1 MQIQQLADFLEPI
14 NLAAITEDA
23 DLKEGQ
29 MGRSIIL
36 FEDEWPDLT
45 DADLIIASCDD
56 LRGEGIIGDLRA
68 GSNNI
73 RKEFYSLFYWH
84 KQIRIADIGNIKS
97 GAGILDTYAAIRTVA
112 TEVNKAG
119 KYFLLLGGSQDM
131 TLALYEVFRFN
142 GKQVEVTGVDA
153 YIDLSIDNPIKSGN
167 FLMEMLT
174 GDPNHIKHYNHI
186 GFQSYFVHPK
196 MLETMD
202 HLRFDCFRL
211 GKVKENIE
219 EMEPVL
225 RATELL
231 SFDVASLGAAVYPD
245 SLSPNGFNGE
255 EACTLMRFAGMSQL
269 LKISGIFGYKEQ
281 KDRTGLLAKQI
292 AQMIWYYID
301 GIQFGKNEANME
313 HKEMFIECHIAF
325 AQVETTFIKSKKTGR
340 WWMMMPDGNYVPCS
354 YSDFQQA
361 GENEIPERW
370 LRIQERN

>member
-1 MQIQQLADFLEPI
+1 MQIQHLADFLEPV

-29 MGRSIIL
+29 MGRSVIL
-36 FEDEWPDLT
+36 FEEEWPDLT
-45 DADLIIASCDD
+45 EADLIIASCDD
-56 LRGEGIIGDLRA
+56 LRGDGISGDLKA
-68 GSNNI
+68 GSNSI

-84 KQIRIADIGNIKS
+84 KNIRVADIGNIKS
-97 GAGILDTYAAIRTVA
+97 GAGISDTYAAIRTVA
-112 TEVNKAG
+112 GEVNKAG
-119 KYFLLLGGSQDM
+119 KHFLLLGGSQDM
-131 TLALYEVFRFN
+131 TLALYEVFRVTER
-142 GKQVEVTGVDA
+142 QVEVTGIDA
-153 YIDLSIDNPIKSGN
+153 FIDLSIDNPIKSGN

-174 GDPNHIKHYNHI
+174 GDPNHIRHYNHI

-231 SFDVASLGAAVYPD
+231 SFDIASLGAAVYPD
-245 SLSPNGFNGE
+245 SVSPNGFNGE

-269 LKISGIFGYKEQ
+269 LKISGIFGYNRQ
-281 KDRTGLLAKQI
+281 KDKSGLLAKQI

-301 GIQFGKNEANME
+301 GIQFGRNEAPME
-313 HKEMFIECHIAF
+313 NKEMFIECHIAF

-340 WWMMMPDGNYVPCS
+340 WWMMMPDGKYVPCS

>member
-1 MQIQQLADFLEPI
+1 MQIQHLADFLEPV
-14 NLAAITEDA
+14 NLARVTEDA

-36 FEDEWPDLT
+36 FEDEWPDLSQ
-45 DADLIIASCDD
+45 ADLVIASCDD
-56 LRGEGIIGDLRA
+56 MRGDGIIGDMKA
-68 GSNNI
+68 GTNKI
-73 RKEFYSLFYWH
+73 RKAFYSLFYWH
-84 KQIRIADIGNIKS
+84 KSIRIADIGHIKTGANIT
-97 GAGILDTYAAIRTVA
+97 DTYAAIRTVA
-112 TEVNKAG
+112 SEVNKAG
-119 KYFLLLGGSQDM
+119 KYFLLLGGTQDM
-131 TLALYEVFRFN
+131 TLALYEVFRQS
-142 GKQVEVTGVDA
+142 GRQVEVTGVDA
-153 YIDLSIDNPIKSGN
+153 FIDLSIDNPVKSKN

-202 HLRFDCFRL
+202 QLRFDCYRL
-211 GKVKENIE
+211 GRVKENIE

-225 RATELL
+225 RSTELL
-231 SFDVASLGAAVYPD
+231 SFDLACLNAAVSPGNV
-245 SLSPNGFNGE
+245 SPNGFNGE
-255 EACTLMRFAGMSQL
+255 EACTLMRHAGMSQM
-269 LKISGIFGYKEQ
+269 LKIAGIFGYNQHTDES
-281 KDRTGLLAKQI
+281 GLLATQV

-301 GIQFGKNEANME
+301 GIQFGRNEASLEN
-313 HKEMFIECHIAF
+313 KDMFIACHIAF

-340 WWMMMPDGNYVPCS
+340 WWMLMPDGRYVPCS

>member
-1 MQIQQLADFLEPI
+1 
-14 NLAAITEDA
+14 
-23 DLKEGQ
+23 
-29 MGRSIIL
+29 
-36 FEDEWPDLT
+36 
-45 DADLIIASCDD
+45 
-56 LRGEGIIGDLRA
+56 
-68 GSNNI
+68 
-73 RKEFYSLFYWH
+73 
-84 KQIRIADIGNIKS
+84 
-97 GAGILDTYAAIRTVA
+97 
-112 TEVNKAG
+112 
-119 KYFLLLGGSQDM
+119 M

-153 YIDLSIDNPIKSGN
+153 FIDLSIDNPIKSGN

-174 GDPNHIKHYNHI
+174 GDPNHIRHYNHI

-231 SFDVASLGAAVYPD
+231 SFDVAALGAAVYPD
-245 SLSPNGFNGE
+245 SVSPNGFNGE
-255 EACTLMRFAGMSQL
+255 EACSLMRFAGMSQL
-269 LKISGIFGYKEQ
+269 LKISGIFGYNQQ

-301 GIQFGKNEANME
+301 GIQFGQNEAPME

-340 WWMMMPDGNYVPCS
+340 WWMMMPDEKYVPCS

-370 LRIQERN
+370 LRIQERT